1 MKKILLAIL
10 ISAPAIFVA
19 CEKKEKETAEN
30 ICPTVAASAVPL
42 AVKDSFAMRYPAT
55 DVTTWFN
62 KDSVAFCA
70 YFITAANVEKM
81 AQFANNGSF
90 IMEEIETH
98 QEGQHEDSTTTVG
111 KVNGCEC
118 EVHKEGD

>member
-10 ISAPAIFVA
+10 ISAPVMFAA
-19 CEKKEKETAEN
+19 CEKKEKEKDKN
-30 ICPTVAASAVPL
+30 ICPTVAASAVPQ
-42 AVKDSFAMRYPAT
+42 AVKDSFAMRYPAAN
-55 DVTTWFN
+55 VTTWFN

-70 YFITAANVEKM
+70 YFITAANEEKL
-81 AQFANNGSF
+81 AQFANSGSF
-90 IMEEIETH
+90 IKEEIETH

-118 EVHKEGD
+118 DVHHEGD